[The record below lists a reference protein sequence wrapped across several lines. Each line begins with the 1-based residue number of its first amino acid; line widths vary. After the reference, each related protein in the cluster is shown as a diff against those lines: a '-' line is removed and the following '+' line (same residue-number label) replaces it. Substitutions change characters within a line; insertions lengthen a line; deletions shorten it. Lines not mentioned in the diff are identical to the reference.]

1 MIKIINDLD
10 TLFVGDLVFD
20 DTITSRIKEEWNEF
34 IKDKDS
40 DSFYDGDIYCVTDI
54 DDKIPLI
61 KISKSKFSCLYYAR
75 KTNKITVRSL
85 FSAGFITTSD
95 NYVCI
100 ILNNRGNK
108 LNAIGGMADNK
119 DFINNKFDYYK
130 CLVREFMEELGFD
143 LINDSNFDAILRF
156 LKYPSEE
163 ESNKAFYPVGTLYE
177 IKTKYTKDQLID
189 MFNNNEHDN
198 EVKELKFYNN
208 DNYKEVYSYNSKT
221 DYLDEFVINVL
232 GEFNSKKFMNVSD
245 SSLDLDTKE
254 EKEALK
260 KANDDNKEML
270 SFIKD
275 ALDGEVIDVRLT
287 NKLTNHPVCLTTDGE
302 ISVEMQK
309 VINAMPTDENVKAK
323 MVLEINEK
331 HKIVDKLKKL
341 YKEDKDELKKYAK
354 ILYSSSRLIEGLSV
368 DNPTEIS
375 NIICDLLS

>member
-75 KTNKITVRSL
+75 KTGEITVRSL
-85 FSAGFITTSD
+85 FSAGYITTSD

-100 ILNNRGNK
+100 ILNNRDYK
-108 LNAIGGMADNK
+108 LNTIGGMADNK

-156 LKYPSEE
+156 LKYPSGE

-221 DYLDEFVINVL
+221 DYLDELF
-232 GEFNSKKFMNVSD
+232 S
-245 SSLDLDTKE
+245 
-254 EKEALK
+254 
-260 KANDDNKEML
+260 
-270 SFIKD
+270 
-275 ALDGEVIDVRLT
+275 
-287 NKLTNHPVCLTTDGE
+287 
-302 ISVEMQK
+302 
-309 VINAMPTDENVKAK
+309 
-323 MVLEINEK
+323 
-331 HKIVDKLKKL
+331 
-341 YKEDKDELKKYAK
+341 
-354 ILYSSSRLIEGLSV
+354 ILFR
-368 DNPTEIS
+368 
-375 NIICDLLS
+375 

>member
-1 MIKIINDLD
+1 MLKIINSLD
-10 TLFVGDLVFD
+10 SLFVGDLVLD
-20 DTITSRIKEEWNEF
+20 DTITSRVNEEWNEF
-34 IKDKDS
+34 INDKDS
-40 DSFYDGDIYCVTDI
+40 EDFYDGDIYCVTDI

-75 KTNKITVRSL
+75 KTNEIIVRSL

-100 ILNNRGNK
+100 ILNNRDNK
-108 LNAIGGMADNK
+108 LNTIGGMADNK

-221 DYLDEFVINVL
+221 DYLDELF
-232 GEFNSKKFMNVSD
+232 S
-245 SSLDLDTKE
+245 
-254 EKEALK
+254 
-260 KANDDNKEML
+260 
-270 SFIKD
+270 
-275 ALDGEVIDVRLT
+275 
-287 NKLTNHPVCLTTDGE
+287 
-302 ISVEMQK
+302 
-309 VINAMPTDENVKAK
+309 
-323 MVLEINEK
+323 
-331 HKIVDKLKKL
+331 
-341 YKEDKDELKKYAK
+341 
-354 ILYSSSRLIEGLSV
+354 ILFE
-368 DNPTEIS
+368 
-375 NIICDLLS
+375 